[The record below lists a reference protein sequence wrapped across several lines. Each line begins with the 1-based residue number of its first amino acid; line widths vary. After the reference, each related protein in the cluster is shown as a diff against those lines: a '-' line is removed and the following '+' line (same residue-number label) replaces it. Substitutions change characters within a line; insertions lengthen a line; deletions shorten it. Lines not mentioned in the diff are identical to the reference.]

1 MVQVVTNIIASF
13 ISFLT
18 EVEQQNNVVKKF
30 KGQFEKTGQ
39 DREMMITT
47 TTQLQLETIK

>member
-30 KGQFEKTGQ
+30 KGQFENKGRGQ
-39 DREMMITT
+39 RNDDNHNN
-47 TTQLQLETIK
+47 TIAT

>member
-39 DREMMITT
+39 GQRNDDNHNN
-47 TTQLQLETIK
+47 TIAT